1 MVLISFLII
10 YRKDIRKL
18 ITDYKLI
25 ITNIFLSCL
34 FLLQG
39 YRFTGKSF
47 FLNLFKKL
55 QLHITKWN
63 NTADL
68 SFFTNLDIYNLLANP
83 LKHRHADSLISITL
97 LDTISDYFG
106 FF

>member
-1 MVLISFLII
+1 MKPEILAFALFSWSLLAIDNYLKRKNFINGIFVSLTLSILFTIKASITGMVLISFLII

-34 FLLQG
+34 LLLQG

-47 FLNLFKKL
+47 FFSTCSK
-55 QLHITKWN
+55 
-63 NTADL
+63 
-68 SFFTNLDIYNLLANP
+68 SFNYI
-83 LKHRHADSLISITL
+83 
-97 LDTISDYFG
+97 
-106 FF
+106 